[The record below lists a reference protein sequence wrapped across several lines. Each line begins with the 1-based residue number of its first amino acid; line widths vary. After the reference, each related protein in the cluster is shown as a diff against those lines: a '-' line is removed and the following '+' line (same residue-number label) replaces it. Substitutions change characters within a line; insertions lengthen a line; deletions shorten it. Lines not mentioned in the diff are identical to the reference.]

1 MKIYV
6 EALDLDKNIGEIH
19 LNIAN
24 IYYLMDKFDEAISH
38 YIQAIKKNDD
48 KKSDAYYNLGNALC
62 VKNQYKEAIKC
73 FKKVVKYE
81 SSNID
86 AIFNWGNCLFVIGK
100 FKKAVGKYELCQKLN
115 MNTNEV
121 KVALCKSLIEIGE
134 KECLKKAEI
143 ILRAM
148 LIHDEDNAELNLVLS
163 HCKEKAGGK
172 EEALLLFKVK
182 FIIYFRKP

>member
-1 MKIYV
+1 L
-6 EALDLDKNIGEIH
+6 ELDKNIGEIH

-24 IYYLMDKFDEAISH
+24 IYYLLDRYDDAINH

-73 FKKVVKYE
+73 FKKVVKYD
-81 SSNID
+81 SSNIE

-100 FKKAVGKYELCQKLN
+100 FKKAVEKYELCGKLN
-115 MNTNEV
+115 MDSKEV
-121 KVALCKSLIEIGE
+121 KTALAKSLIEIGD
-134 KECLKKAEI
+134 KDCLIKAES

-148 LIHDEDNAELNLVLS
+148 LLYDEDNAELNMVLS
-163 HCKEKAGGK
+163 HCREKAGNK
-172 EEALLLFKVK
+172 QDALAFFKVI
-182 FIIYFRKP
+182 FILFILESFKNG